1 MTGDDLMVTTV
12 TKKKRKGGRRRRR
25 HYITGT
31 YNSTKCTSGPI
42 NYRSSWELSVAQYLD
57 LDTTVATY
65 QYEALQ
71 VPYLFRGKT
80 HTYYP
85 DFIVQYNNGKK
96 VVIEVKRKDKLLD
109 LKVVAK
115 QKAVKVW
122 CASNGYEYVFWT
134 NLMIEAIRKSLTSL
148 GSHVNVKGTSCKK
161 QKKPKSTLTQS
172 GSQSPTVD
180 PSAPER

>member
-1 MTGDDLMVTTV
+1 MTAVLPTTI
-12 TKKKRKGGRRRRR
+12 KKRKRRRRR

-57 LDTTVATY
+57 LDSTVLSY

-71 VPYLFRGKT
+71 IPYVFRGKQ

-85 DFIVQYNNGKK
+85 DFIVQYNNGKNK
-96 VVIEVKRKDKLLD
+96 VIEVKRKDKLGD
-109 LKVVAK
+109 LKVIAK

-122 CASNGYEYVFWT
+122 CEANGYEYIFWT

-148 GSHVNVKGTSCKK
+148 AAPASVASKPCSPKK
-161 QKKPKSTLTQS
+161 KKKPTNSQPQGSTRSISQLLTA
-172 GSQSPTVD
+172 G
-180 PSAPER
+180 

>member
-1 MTGDDLMVTTV
+1 MIASAT
-12 TKKKRKGGRRRRR
+12 KKRKRRRKR

-57 LDTTVATY
+57 LDATVVSY
-65 QYEALQ
+65 QYETLLI
-71 VPYLFRGKT
+71 PYMFRGKK

-85 DFIVQYNNGKK
+85 DFIVQYVNNKNK
-96 VVIEVKRKDKLLD
+96 VIEVKRKDKLGD
-109 LKVVAK
+109 LKVIAK

-122 CASNGYEYVFWT
+122 CEANDYEYVFWT

-148 GSHVNVKGTSCKK
+148 SGCVSVSSKPCPTKKKKRKPISSQPQGST
-161 QKKPKSTLTQS
+161 
-172 GSQSPTVD
+172 
-180 PSAPER
+180 

>member
-1 MTGDDLMVTTV
+1 MTPTSTSL
-12 TKKKRKGGRRRRR
+12 KKKRKGRRRRK

-31 YNSTKCTSGPI
+31 YNSTKCTSGPV

-57 LDTTVATY
+57 LDATVVSY

-71 VPYLFRGKT
+71 VPYIFRGKQ
-80 HTYYP
+80 HIYYP
-85 DFIVQYNNGKK
+85 DFIVQYSTKK
-96 VVIEVKRKDKLLD
+96 NAVIEVKRKDKLGD

-122 CASNGYEYVFWT
+122 CEANGYEYVFWT

-148 GSHVNVKGTSCKK
+148 KTSAKI
-161 QKKPKSTLTQS
+161 QL
-172 GSQSPTVD
+172 
-180 PSAPER
+180 E